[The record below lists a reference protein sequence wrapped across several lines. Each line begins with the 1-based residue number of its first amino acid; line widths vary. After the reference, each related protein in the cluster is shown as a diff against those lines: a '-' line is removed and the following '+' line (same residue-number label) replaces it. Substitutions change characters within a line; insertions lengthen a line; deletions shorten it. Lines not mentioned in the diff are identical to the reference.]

1 MCGVC
6 ELMADVW
13 YVCWWLMCGVCELM
27 ADVVCVLVAGVW
39 CL

>member
-6 ELMADVW
+6 ELMADVVC
-13 YVCWWLMCGVCELM
+13 VCWLVCGVCELM
-27 ADVVCVLVAGVW
+27 ADVVCVLVADVW